1 MFRKIRGSNF
11 TFHDVY
17 WKNVSLQAKQL
28 ITKLLTVDPA
38 DRLDAEEA
46 LSMPWFK
53 EQDENLSIRD
63 LSGSIAEIKKFN
75 AKRTFK
81 SAMQAV
87 VWSVGNAFNVEKISD
102 LMQETDKVEE
112 EQTLSAENLNIPT
125 PTTHKLNMSLTKKKK
140 FAELYEVKDKIHRGS
155 AGVDNECYSK
165 VWQKQFAV
173 KIIKRDDETDEQ
185 VLHEVAIMNQLHHD
199 NLVGVVDFYEEDD
212 YYYIVF
218 ALFLLVIIIH
228 SLSVMLIDRGIIG
241 CVNECN
247 DNGK

>member
-1 MFRKIRGSNF
+1 
-11 TFHDVY
+11 
-17 WKNVSLQAKQL
+17 
-28 ITKLLTVDPA
+28 
-38 DRLDAEEA
+38 
-46 LSMPWFK
+46 
-53 EQDENLSIRD
+53 
-63 LSGSIAEIKKFN
+63 
-75 AKRTFK
+75 
-81 SAMQAV
+81 MQAV

-112 EQTLSAENLNIPT
+112 EQTLSAENLNIPA

-155 AGVDNECYSK
+155 AGVVDECYSK

-212 YYYIVF
+212 YYYIVMELMAGGDVF
-218 ALFLLVIIIH
+218 DRIIDLNNYTEKDARNLAKILLGAVDYMH
-228 SLSVMLIDRGIIG
+228 KVRCSSSRVVLSH
-241 CVNECN
+241 CS
-247 DNGK
+247 